1 MAIQR
6 EIWARTIVEGLFAD
20 NSFASKSVDD
30 SEHVNEGKRVHI
42 PNAGAPPDVKKN
54 RSTVPASASKR
65 TDVDVDYEL
74 DEFTTD
80 PIVIPHAETVE
91 LSYNKRN
98 SVVKQSKNKLI
109 DDAAQ
114 SLLYS
119 WEPGMEQCISTSGA
133 AEPAYTDKATG
144 NRKAVTKKDIRKLMT
159 KFDRDNVP
167 EAGRYLLLDATMY
180 AHLLDS
186 MTETESIGFFNAA
199 DVKKGV
205 IGELYGFKVMKR
217 SQVLRYKSDGTL
229 SEFDKEGT
237 ATDNAAALAWHEDSV
252 SRALGEVEV
261 FDKTRDPLYYGDL
274 YSFLVRCGG
283 AKRRSDK
290 KGVYLL
296 VQSAV
301 A

>member
-54 RSTVPASASKR
+54 RPTVPASASKC

-98 SVVKQSKNKLI
+98 SVIKQSKNKLI

-119 WEPGMEQCISTSGA
+119 WAPGMEQCISTSGA

-159 KFDRDNVP
+159 QFDRDNIP

-180 AHLLDS
+180 AQLLDS

-217 SQVLRYKSDGTL
+217 SQVLRYKSNGTL

>member
-54 RSTVPASASKR
+54 RPTVPASASKR

-98 SVVKQSKNKLI
+98 SVIKQSKNKLI

-119 WEPGMEQCISTSGA
+119 WSPGMEQCISTSGA

-159 KFDRDNVP
+159 QFDRDNIP

-180 AHLLDS
+180 AQLLDS

-217 SQVLRYKSDGTL
+217 SQVLRYKSNGTL